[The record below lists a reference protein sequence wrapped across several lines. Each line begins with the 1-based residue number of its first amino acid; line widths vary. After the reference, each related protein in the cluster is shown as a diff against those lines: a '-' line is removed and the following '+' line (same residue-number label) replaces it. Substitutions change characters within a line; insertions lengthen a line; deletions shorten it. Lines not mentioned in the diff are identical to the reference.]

1 MKLITEK
8 EYKDFV
14 EQRKKIN
21 ELILSKAVQLA
32 LIQYKKVPKGD
43 VVDYDFEESDRKL
56 IVQYQSY
63 SCGDINIET
72 YYLPLEFLFDE
83 SYPEKYKLIWQEEK
97 RRKEEE
103 RIQNKI
109 KEDEKKKQEHEAYE
123 RNEYERLKLKFEN
136 KK

>member
-8 EYKDFV
+8 EYRNFV
-14 EQRKKIN
+14 EQRKRIN
-21 ELILSKAVQLA
+21 ELILFKTVQLA

-63 SCGDINIET
+63 SCGDTDIET

-97 RRKEEE
+97 RKKEEE
-103 RIQNKI
+103 GI
-109 KEDEKKKQEHEAYE
+109 KSMNEKAEKRKQEHEAYE

-136 KK
+136 KR